1 MSYRKITK
9 YFQNIKLYGII
20 GAAVIMAM
28 SVTACST
35 VKNSGTEIT
44 ADQTSA
50 GLADGT
56 TVNGIYSYDDMFT
69 ERDLDV
75 GYDESSAVKINL
87 ADDSTTV
94 TVGDDTEADASE
106 ADETK
111 ADDSETDGTKD
122 GGVETDETKA
132 DESETDGTKAD
143 ESVTNETETASSGV
157 SISGNIIT
165 ITKEGTYVFS
175 GALSEGQIVV
185 DADSAKVQLVL
196 DNADITCASSAAIYV
211 KNADKTFITLAEG
224 SENILMNTAEYE
236 AIDDNNIDAVIFSK
250 DDLTLNGKG
259 TLTINSEYGHGIVSK
274 DDLKLVGG
282 ICNIT
287 AKAHAL
293 SGKDSVRIAA
303 GTYNLTSGKD
313 GIHSENADDDEK
325 GFVYIASGDFTIE
338 STGDGIDAS
347 YVVQI
352 DDGDFDITAGDG
364 AENATKTHKDIPG
377 GGAGDNM
384 GGGAPGGAAQDGEA
398 PSGDKP
404 SGGKPSGDKPSGDK
418 PSGDATSGDATGGDT
433 TSEDTSG
440 GNLKGGDGSDESV
453 SGSASGKQTGQTPPD
468 RPDGDSFDGSR
479 PDEKASDNTGGQ
491 TAQTPPD
498 KPGTDTSDAQQS
510 DKNSQSKDIADNTT
524 ASGASSDTG
533 SEAASSTS
541 SDTDS
546 EAASST
552 SSDTDSEAASSTSSD
567 TDSTSTKGIKSDG
580 ALYVN
585 GGTFTINSA
594 DDAFHSNSDVT
605 INDGT
610 YTISSGDDGM
620 HADSALLVNGGTITV
635 TESYEGL
642 EGLNITINDGKIDI
656 AASDDGMNAAGGN
669 DASGFGGMGGDGFK
683 GMQAPDAAQKSND
696 TSDNTSDNTQK
707 PNDTSDTA
715 QTTGNITVA
724 AQKSD
729 SASDTAQTT
738 GNITVAAQKSDST
751 SDTAQTTGNITV
763 ASQKSDNISVASQ
776 DEMWMV
782 INGGYVH
789 VLAGGDGLDSN
800 GDLTINGGEVYVD
813 GPSDNGN
820 SAIDYGEKSS
830 FYINGGTVVAVGSS
844 GMAEDVSSD
853 SKQQVAFVK
862 LDSQADAGDVTLKDA
877 DGNEIISYT
886 AKKKYDCVIIST
898 ADMKEGQTYTLS
910 ASGNE
915 SEVSL

>member
-35 VKNSGTEIT
+35 VKNSGTEIS
-44 ADQTSA
+44 AAQTSA
-50 GLADGT
+50 GLADGA

-94 TVGDDTEADASE
+94 TVGDDTETDASK

-111 ADDSETDGTKD
+111 ADDSETD
-122 GGVETDETKA
+122 ETKA
-132 DESETDGTKAD
+132 DESET
-143 ESVTNETETASSGV
+143 NETENAASGV
-157 SISGNIIT
+157 YISGNIIT
-165 ITKEGTYVFS
+165 ITKEGTYVLS

-211 KNADKTFITLAEG
+211 KNADKAFITLAEG

-282 ICNIT
+282 TYNIT
-287 AKAHAL
+287 AENHAI
-293 SGKDSVRIAA
+293 SGKDSVRIAD

-352 DDGDFDITAGDG
+352 DEGDFDITAGDG
-364 AENATKTHKDIPG
+364 AENATKTHNDIPG
-377 GGAGDNM
+377 GGTRDNM
-384 GGGAPGGAAQDGEA
+384 GGGASGGAAQDGEA

-404 SGGKPSGDKPSGDK
+404 SG
-418 PSGDATSGDATGGDT
+418 
-433 TSEDTSG
+433 
-440 GNLKGGDGSDESV
+440 DGSDKSD

-468 RPDGDSFDGSR
+468 RLDGDSFDGSR
-479 PDEKASDNTGGQ
+479 PDEKTSDNTGGQ

-498 KPGTDTSDAQQS
+498 KPGTDTSDGQKS

-524 ASGASSDTG
+524 ASSASSDTG
-533 SEAASSTS
+533 SESSSSTSPDADSENNSSTS
-541 SDTDS
+541 SD
-546 EAASST
+546 A
-552 SSDTDSEAASSTSSD
+552 
-567 TDSTSTKGIKSDG
+567 DSTSTKGIKSDG

-594 DDAFHSNSDVT
+594 DDSFHSNSDAT

-610 YTISSGDDGM
+610 YTISSGDDGI

-656 AASDDGMNAAGGN
+656 TASDDGMNAAGGN
-669 DASGFGGMGGDGFK
+669 DASGFGGRGGDGFK
-683 GMQAPDAAQKSND
+683 GMQTPDSARKSND
-696 TSDNTSDNTQK
+696 TSDNT
-707 PNDTSDTA
+707 
-715 QTTGNITVA
+715 
-724 AQKSD
+724 
-729 SASDTAQTT
+729 
-738 GNITVAAQKSDST
+738 
-751 SDTAQTTGNITV
+751 
-763 ASQKSDNISVASQ
+763 QKSDNTSVASQ
-776 DEMWMV
+776 DTDAASDDEMWMV

-800 GDLTINGGEVYVD
+800 GDMTINGGEVYVD

-830 FYINGGTVVAVGSS
+830 FNINGGTVVAVGSS

-862 LDSQADAGDVTLKDA
+862 LDSQADAGDVILKDA

-886 AKKKYDCVIIST
+886 VQKKYDCVIIST
-898 ADMKEGQTYTLS
+898 ADLKAGQTYTLS

>member
-1 MSYRKITK
+1 MSYRKVKK

-50 GLADGT
+50 GA

-106 ADETK
+106 TDETK
-111 ADDSETDGTKD
+111 ADETQ
-122 GGVETDETKA
+122 A

-143 ESVTNETETASSGV
+143 KSETDETKVASSGV

-165 ITKEGTYVFS
+165 ISKEGTYVLS

-185 DADSAKVQLVL
+185 DADLAKVQLVL
-196 DNADITCASSAAIYV
+196 DNVDITCASSAAIYV
-211 KNADKTFITLAEG
+211 KSADKTFITLAEG

-274 DDLKLVGG
+274 DDLKLVSGT
-282 ICNIT
+282 CNIT
-287 AKAHAL
+287 AKNHAL

-352 DDGDFDITAGDG
+352 DDGDFEITAGGG
-364 AENATKTHKDIPG
+364 AENATKTHNDMPG
-377 GGAGDNM
+377 GGPGGDM
-384 GGGAPGGAAQDGEA
+384 GGGAPSGEAPSGEAPSGEA

-404 SGGKPSGDKPSGDK
+404 SGEAPSGDTSSG
-418 PSGDATSGDATGGDT
+418 SGSNGD
-433 TSEDTSG
+433 SF
-440 GNLKGGDGSDESV
+440 GSD
-453 SGSASGKQTGQTPPD
+453 SGKQTGQTPPD
-468 RPDGDSFDGSR
+468 KPDGDSFDGSR
-479 PDEKASDNTGGQ
+479 PDEKASDNADSQ
-491 TAQTPPD
+491 TSQTPPD
-498 KPGTDTSDAQQS
+498 KSGKDTSDGQQF
-510 DKNSQSKDIADNTT
+510 DKNSQSKDAADSTT
-524 ASGASSDTG
+524 ASGASSDTD
-533 SEAASSTS
+533 SETASDTS
-541 SDTDS
+541 SDTG
-546 EAASST
+546 
-552 SSDTDSEAASSTSSD
+552 SEAASSTSSD

-594 DDAFHSNSDVT
+594 DDSFHSNSDVT

-642 EGLNITINDGKIDI
+642 EGLNVTINDGKIDI
-656 AASDDGMNAAGGN
+656 TASDDGINAAGGN
-669 DASGFGGMGGDGFK
+669 DQSGFGGMGGDGFK
-683 GMQAPDAAQKSND
+683 GMQAPDAQKSD
-696 TSDNTSDNTQK
+696 SASDSTSDSTSDNTQK
-707 PNDTSDTA
+707 SDDTSDTA
-715 QTTGNITVA
+715 QTTGNIAVA

-729 SASDTAQTT
+729 DASDTAQTT
-738 GNITVAAQKSDST
+738 GNIAVAAQKSDSS
-751 SDTAQTTGNITV
+751 SDTSQDTDT
-763 ASQKSDNISVASQ
+763 ASE

-862 LDSQADAGDVTLKDA
+862 LDSQADAGDVILKDA

-886 AKKKYDCVIIST
+886 AQKKYDCVIIST
-898 ADMKEGQTYTLS
+898 ADLKAGQTYTLS
-910 ASGNE
+910 ASGSE
-915 SEVSL
+915 SEGSL

>member
-1 MSYRKITK
+1 MSYRKVKK

-50 GLADGT
+50 GA

-106 ADETK
+106 TDEIKADENQ
-111 ADDSETDGTKD
+111 
-122 GGVETDETKA
+122 A

-143 ESVTNETETASSGV
+143 KSETNETKAASSGV

-165 ITKEGTYVFS
+165 ISKEGTYVLS

-196 DNADITCASSAAIYV
+196 DNVDITCASSAAIYV

-274 DDLKLVGG
+274 DDLKLVSGTY
-282 ICNIT
+282 NIT
-287 AKAHAL
+287 AKNHAL

-352 DDGDFDITAGDG
+352 DDGDFEITAGGG
-364 AENATKTHKDIPG
+364 AENATKTHNDMPG
-377 GGAGDNM
+377 GDPGGDM
-384 GGGAPGGAAQDGEA
+384 GGGAPGGEA

-404 SGGKPSGDKPSGDK
+404 SGEAPSGDKPSGEA
-418 PSGDATSGDATGGDT
+418 PSGDTSSGSGSNGD
-433 TSEDTSG
+433 SF
-440 GNLKGGDGSDESV
+440 GSD
-453 SGSASGKQTGQTPPD
+453 SGKQTGQTPPD
-468 RPDGDSFDGSR
+468 KPDGDSFDGSR
-479 PDEKASDNTGGQ
+479 PDEKASDNADSQ
-491 TAQTPPD
+491 TSQTPPD
-498 KPGTDTSDAQQS
+498 KSGKDTSDGQQFN
-510 DKNSQSKDIADNTT
+510 KNSQSKDAADSTT
-524 ASGASSDTG
+524 ASGASSDTD
-533 SEAASSTS
+533 SETASDTS
-541 SDTDS
+541 SDTG
-546 EAASST
+546 
-552 SSDTDSEAASSTSSD
+552 SEAASSTSSD

-594 DDAFHSNSDVT
+594 DDSFHSNSDVT

-642 EGLNITINDGKIDI
+642 EGLNVTINDGKIDI
-656 AASDDGMNAAGGN
+656 TASDDGINAAGGN
-669 DASGFGGMGGDGFK
+669 DQSGFGGMGGDGFK
-683 GMQAPDAAQKSND
+683 GMQAPDAQKLDSA
-696 TSDNTSDNTQK
+696 SDSTSDNTQK
-707 PNDTSDTA
+707 SDDTSDAA
-715 QTTGNITVA
+715 QTTGNIAVA

-729 SASDTAQTT
+729 DASDTVQDT
-738 GNITVAAQKSDST
+738 GNITVAVQKSDSS
-751 SDTAQTTGNITV
+751 SDTSQDTDT
-763 ASQKSDNISVASQ
+763 ASE

-862 LDSQADAGDVTLKDA
+862 LDSQADAGDVILKDA

-886 AKKKYDCVIIST
+886 AQKKYDCVIIST
-898 ADMKEGQTYTLS
+898 ADLKAGQTYTLS
-910 ASGNE
+910 ASGSE

>member
-9 YFQNIKLYGII
+9 YFQNIKLYGVI

-35 VKNSGTEIT
+35 VKNSGTEIS
-44 ADQTSA
+44 AAQTSA
-50 GLADGT
+50 GLADGA

-75 GYDESSAVKINL
+75 GYDENSAVKINL

-94 TVGDDTEADASE
+94 TVGDDTETDASK

-111 ADDSETDGTKD
+111 ADDSKTDETKD
-122 GGVETDETKA
+122 GRAETDETKA

-165 ITKEGTYVFS
+165 ITKEGTYVLS

-185 DADSAKVQLVL
+185 DTDSAKVQLVL

-211 KNADKTFITLAEG
+211 KNADKAFITLAEG

-282 ICNIT
+282 TCNIT
-287 AKAHAL
+287 AKNHAL

-352 DDGDFDITAGDG
+352 DDGDFDITAGGG
-364 AENATKTHKDIPG
+364 AENATKTNNEMPG
-377 GGAGDNM
+377 GGTGGNM
-384 GGGAPGGAAQDGEA
+384 GGGAPGGDKPSGEA
-398 PSGDKP
+398 PSGEAP
-404 SGGKPSGDKPSGDK
+404 SGGPS
-418 PSGDATSGDATGGDT
+418 
-433 TSEDTSG
+433 
-440 GNLKGGDGSDESV
+440 SDSD
-453 SGSASGKQTGQTPPD
+453 SGKQTGQTPPD
-468 RPDGDSFDGSR
+468 KSG
-479 PDEKASDNTGGQ
+479 K
-491 TAQTPPD
+491 
-498 KPGTDTSDAQQS
+498 DTSDA
-510 DKNSQSKDIADNTT
+510 
-524 ASGASSDTG
+524 
-533 SEAASSTS
+533 
-541 SDTDS
+541 
-546 EAASST
+546 
-552 SSDTDSEAASSTSSD
+552 
-567 TDSTSTKGIKSDG
+567 DSTSTKGIKSDG

-585 GGTFTINSA
+585 GGTYTINSA
-594 DDAFHSNSDVT
+594 DDSFHSNSDVT

-610 YTISSGDDGM
+610 YTISSGDDGI

-656 AASDDGMNAAGGN
+656 TASDDGMNAAGGN
-669 DASGFGGMGGDGFK
+669 DASGFGGRGGDGFK
-683 GMQAPDAAQKSND
+683 GMQAPD
-696 TSDNTSDNTQK
+696 
-707 PNDTSDTA
+707 
-715 QTTGNITVA
+715 A

-751 SDTAQTTGNITV
+751 SDTAQDTDT
-763 ASQKSDNISVASQ
+763 ASD

-853 SKQQVAFVK
+853 SKQQAAFVK
-862 LDSQADAGDVTLKDA
+862 LDSQVDAGDVILKDA

-886 AKKKYDCVIIST
+886 VQKKYDCVIIST
-898 ADMKEGQTYTLS
+898 ADMREGQTYTLS

>member
-35 VKNSGTEIT
+35 VKNSGTEIS
-44 ADQTSA
+44 AAQTSA
-50 GLADGT
+50 GLADGA

-69 ERDLDV
+69 DRDLDV
-75 GYDESSAVKINL
+75 GYDESNAVKINL

-94 TVGDDTEADASE
+94 TVGDDTETDASK

-111 ADDSETDGTKD
+111 ADDSETD
-122 GGVETDETKA
+122 ETKA
-132 DESETDGTKAD
+132 DESET
-143 ESVTNETETASSGV
+143 NETENAASGV
-157 SISGNIIT
+157 YISGNIIT
-165 ITKEGTYVFS
+165 ITKEGTYVLS

-211 KNADKTFITLAEG
+211 KNADKAFITLAEG

-282 ICNIT
+282 TYNIT
-287 AKAHAL
+287 AKNHAL
-293 SGKDSVRIAA
+293 SGKDSVRIAD

-352 DDGDFDITAGDG
+352 DDGDFDITAGGG
-364 AENATKTHKDIPG
+364 AENATKTNNDMPG
-377 GGAGDNM
+377 GGTGGNM
-384 GGGAPGGAAQDGEA
+384 GGGVPGGAAQDGEA

-404 SGGKPSGDKPSGDK
+404 SG
-418 PSGDATSGDATGGDT
+418 
-433 TSEDTSG
+433 
-440 GNLKGGDGSDESV
+440 DGSDKSV

-479 PDEKASDNTGGQ
+479 SDEKASDNTGGQ
-491 TAQTPPD
+491 TAQTSPD
-498 KPGTDTSDAQQS
+498 KPGTDTSDGQKS

-524 ASGASSDTG
+524 ASSASSDTG
-533 SEAASSTS
+533 SESSSSTSPDADSENNSSTS
-541 SDTDS
+541 SD
-546 EAASST
+546 A
-552 SSDTDSEAASSTSSD
+552 
-567 TDSTSTKGIKSDG
+567 DSTSTKGIKSDG

-594 DDAFHSNSDVT
+594 DDSFHSNSDAT

-610 YTISSGDDGM
+610 YTISSGDDGI

-656 AASDDGMNAAGGN
+656 TASDDGMNAAGGN
-669 DASGFGGMGGDGFK
+669 DASGFGGRGGDGFK
-683 GMQAPDAAQKSND
+683 GMQTPDSARKSND
-696 TSDNTSDNTQK
+696 TSDNT
-707 PNDTSDTA
+707 
-715 QTTGNITVA
+715 
-724 AQKSD
+724 
-729 SASDTAQTT
+729 
-738 GNITVAAQKSDST
+738 
-751 SDTAQTTGNITV
+751 
-763 ASQKSDNISVASQ
+763 QKSDNTSVASQ
-776 DEMWMV
+776 DTDAASDDEMWMV

-830 FYINGGTVVAVGSS
+830 FNINGGTVVAVGSS

-862 LDSQADAGDVTLKDA
+862 LDSQADAGDVILKDA

-886 AKKKYDCVIIST
+886 VQKKYDCVIIST
-898 ADMKEGQTYTLS
+898 ADLKAGQTYTLS

>member
-35 VKNSGTEIT
+35 VKNSGTEIS
-44 ADQTSA
+44 AAQTSA
-50 GLADGT
+50 GLADGA

-106 ADETK
+106 PDETKADETK
-111 ADDSETDGTKD
+111 ADESETDETKA
-122 GGVETDETKA
+122 GESETDETKA

-165 ITKEGTYVFS
+165 ITKEGTYVLS

-282 ICNIT
+282 TSNIT
-287 AKAHAL
+287 AKNHAL

-313 GIHSENADDDEK
+313 GIHSENADEEEK

-364 AENATKTHKDIPG
+364 AENATKTNNEMPG
-377 GGAGDNM
+377 GGTGGNM
-384 GGGAPGGAAQDGEA
+384 GGGAPGGDKPSGEA
-398 PSGDKP
+398 PSGGP
-404 SGGKPSGDKPSGDK
+404 S
-418 PSGDATSGDATGGDT
+418 
-433 TSEDTSG
+433 
-440 GNLKGGDGSDESV
+440 SDSD
-453 SGSASGKQTGQTPPD
+453 SGKQTGQTLPD
-468 RPDGDSFDGSR
+468 KPDGDSFDGSR
-479 PDEKASDNTGGQ
+479 PDEKASDNAGSQ

-498 KPGTDTSDAQQS
+498 KSGKDTSDA
-510 DKNSQSKDIADNTT
+510 
-524 ASGASSDTG
+524 
-533 SEAASSTS
+533 
-541 SDTDS
+541 
-546 EAASST
+546 
-552 SSDTDSEAASSTSSD
+552 
-567 TDSTSTKGIKSDG
+567 DSTSTKGIKSDG

-585 GGTFTINSA
+585 GGTYTINSA
-594 DDAFHSNSDVT
+594 DDSFHSNSDVT

-610 YTISSGDDGM
+610 YTISSGDDGI

-656 AASDDGMNAAGGN
+656 TASDDGMNAAGGN
-669 DASGFGGMGGDGFK
+669 DASGFGGRGGDGFK
-683 GMQAPDAAQKSND
+683 GMQAPD
-696 TSDNTSDNTQK
+696 
-707 PNDTSDTA
+707 
-715 QTTGNITVA
+715 A

-738 GNITVAAQKSDST
+738 GNITVAAQKSDNT
-751 SDTAQTTGNITV
+751 
-763 ASQKSDNISVASQ
+763 SVASQ
-776 DEMWMV
+776 DTDTASDDEMWMV

-844 GMAEDVSSD
+844 GMAEDVSTD

-862 LDSQADAGDVTLKDA
+862 LDSQVDAGDVILKDA

-886 AKKKYDCVIIST
+886 VQKKYDCVIIST
-898 ADMKEGQTYTLS
+898 ADLKAGQIYTLS

>member
-35 VKNSGTEIT
+35 VKNSGTEISAT
-44 ADQTSA
+44 KTSA
-50 GLADGT
+50 GLADIAM
-56 TVNGIYSYDDMFT
+56 VNGIYSYDDMFT

-106 ADETK
+106 SDETK
-111 ADDSETDGTKD
+111 ADDSKTDETKADDSKTDETKD
-122 GGVETDETKA
+122 GGAETDETKA
-132 DESETDGTKAD
+132 DESEA
-143 ESVTNETETASSGV
+143 NETENATSGAY
-157 SISGNIIT
+157 ISGNIIT
-165 ITKEGTYVFS
+165 ITKEGTYVLS
-175 GALSEGQIVV
+175 GALSEGQIIV

-282 ICNIT
+282 TCNIT
-287 AKAHAL
+287 AKNHAL

-352 DDGDFDITAGDG
+352 DDGDFDITAGG
-364 AENATKTHKDIPG
+364 GSENATKTHNDIPG
-377 GGAGDNM
+377 GGTGGNM
-384 GGGAPGGAAQDGEA
+384 GGGAPGGDKPSGEA
-398 PSGDKP
+398 PSGGP
-404 SGGKPSGDKPSGDK
+404 S
-418 PSGDATSGDATGGDT
+418 
-433 TSEDTSG
+433 
-440 GNLKGGDGSDESV
+440 SDSD
-453 SGSASGKQTGQTPPD
+453 SGKQSGQTPPD
-468 RPDGDSFDGSR
+468 KPDGDSFDGSR
-479 PDEKASDNTGGQ
+479 PDEKASDNAGSQ

-498 KPGTDTSDAQQS
+498 KPGTDTSDGQQS
-510 DKNSQSKDIADNTT
+510 DKNSQSKDAADSTT

-533 SEAASSTS
+533 SESASSTLSDADSENDSSTS
-541 SDTDS
+541 SD
-546 EAASST
+546 A
-552 SSDTDSEAASSTSSD
+552 
-567 TDSTSTKGIKSDG
+567 DSTSTKGIKSDG

-594 DDAFHSNSDVT
+594 DDSFHSNSDVT

-610 YTISSGDDGM
+610 YTISSGDDGI

-656 AASDDGMNAAGGN
+656 TASDDGMNAAGGN
-669 DASGFGGMGGDGFK
+669 DASGFGGRGGDGFK
-683 GMQAPDAAQKSND
+683 GMQAPDAAQKPD
-696 TSDNTSDNTQK
+696 GTSDNTSDNTQK

-729 SASDTAQTT
+729 R
-738 GNITVAAQKSDST
+738 T
-751 SDTAQTTGNITV
+751 SDTAQDTDT
-763 ASQKSDNISVASQ
+763 ASD

-886 AKKKYDCVIIST
+886 AQKKYDCVIIST
-898 ADMKEGQTYTLS
+898 ADLKAGQIYTLS

>member
-35 VKNSGTEIT
+35 VKNSGTEISAT
-44 ADQTSA
+44 QTSA

-56 TVNGIYSYDDMFT
+56 SVNGIYSYDDMFT

-94 TVGDDTEADASE
+94 TVGDDTEADVSE
-106 ADETK
+106 TDETK
-111 ADDSETDGTKD
+111 ADETQADESETDG
-122 GGVETDETKA
+122 TKA

-143 ESVTNETETASSGV
+143 KSETDETKAASSSV

-165 ITKEGTYVFS
+165 ISEEGTYVLS

-274 DDLKLVGG
+274 DDLKLVSGT
-282 ICNIT
+282 CNIT
-287 AKAHAL
+287 AKNHAL

-347 YVVQI
+347 YMVQI
-352 DDGDFDITAGDG
+352 DDGDFEITAGGG
-364 AENATKTHKDIPG
+364 AENATKTHNDMPG
-377 GGAGDNM
+377 GGPGGDM
-384 GGGAPGGAAQDGEA
+384 GGGAPGGDKPSGEAPSGEA

-404 SGGKPSGDKPSGDK
+404 SGEASNGDTSSESGSNGDPSG
-418 PSGDATSGDATGGDT
+418 
-433 TSEDTSG
+433 
-440 GNLKGGDGSDESV
+440 SD
-453 SGSASGKQTGQTPPD
+453 SGKQTGQTPPD
-468 RPDGDSFDGSR
+468 KPDGDSFDGSR
-479 PDEKASDNTGGQ
+479 PDEKASDNAGSQ
-491 TAQTPPD
+491 TSQTPPD
-498 KPGTDTSDAQQS
+498 KSGKDTADGQQS
-510 DKNSQSKDIADNTT
+510 DKNSQSNNTADSTT
-524 ASGASSDTG
+524 ASG
-533 SEAASSTS
+533 
-541 SDTDS
+541 
-546 EAASST
+546 
-552 SSDTDSEAASSTSSD
+552 TSSD

-594 DDAFHSNSDVT
+594 DDSFHSNSDVT

-642 EGLNITINDGKIDI
+642 EGLNITINDGNIDI
-656 AASDDGMNAAGGN
+656 TASDDGMNAAGGN
-669 DASGFGGMGGDGFK
+669 DQSGFGGMGGDGFK
-683 GMQAPDAAQKSND
+683 GMQALNSAPDAAQKSD
-696 TSDNTSDNTQK
+696 STSDSKSDNTQK
-707 PNDTSDTA
+707 SDDTSDTA

-724 AQKSD
+724 
-729 SASDTAQTT
+729 T
-738 GNITVAAQKSDST
+738 QKSDST

-763 ASQKSDNISVASQ
+763 AVQKSDSASDTAQ
-776 DEMWMV
+776 DTDAASEDEMWMV

-820 SAIDYGEKSS
+820 SAIDYGEKSA

-844 GMAEDVSSD
+844 GMAEDVSSE

-862 LDSQADAGDVTLKDA
+862 LDSQVDAGDVILKDA

-886 AKKKYDCVIIST
+886 AQKKYDCVIIST
-898 ADMKEGQTYTLS
+898 ADLKAGQTYTLS
-910 ASGNE
+910 ASGSE

>member
-9 YFQNIKLYGII
+9 YFQNIKLYGVI

-35 VKNSGTEIT
+35 VKNSGTEIS
-44 ADQTSA
+44 AAQTSA
-50 GLADGT
+50 GLADGA

-75 GYDESSAVKINL
+75 GYDESNAVKINL

-106 ADETK
+106 SDETK
-111 ADDSETDGTKD
+111 ADETQADESETDETKD
-122 GGVETDETKA
+122 GGAETDETKA
-132 DESETDGTKAD
+132 DESET
-143 ESVTNETETASSGV
+143 NEAENAASGAY
-157 SISGNIIT
+157 ISGNIIT
-165 ITKEGTYVFS
+165 ITKEGTYVLS
-175 GALSEGQIVV
+175 GALSEGQIIV

-282 ICNIT
+282 TSNIT
-287 AKAHAL
+287 AKNHAL

-364 AENATKTHKDIPG
+364 AENATKTNNEMPG
-377 GGAGDNM
+377 GGTGGNM
-384 GGGAPGGAAQDGEA
+384 GGGAPGGDKPSGEA
-398 PSGDKP
+398 PSGEAP
-404 SGGKPSGDKPSGDK
+404 SGGPS
-418 PSGDATSGDATGGDT
+418 
-433 TSEDTSG
+433 
-440 GNLKGGDGSDESV
+440 SDSD
-453 SGSASGKQTGQTPPD
+453 SGKQTGQTPPD
-468 RPDGDSFDGSR
+468 KPDGDSFDGSR
-479 PDEKASDNTGGQ
+479 PDEKASDNAGSQ
-491 TAQTPPD
+491 TSQTPPD
-498 KPGTDTSDAQQS
+498 KSGKDTSDGQQS

-524 ASGASSDTG
+524 ASSASSDTG
-533 SEAASSTS
+533 SESASSTL
-541 SDTDS
+541 SDADS
-546 EAASST
+546 ENN
-552 SSDTDSEAASSTSSD
+552 SSTSSD

-585 GGTFTINSA
+585 GGTFNINSA
-594 DDAFHSNSDVT
+594 DDSFHSNSDVT

-656 AASDDGMNAAGGN
+656 TASDDGMNAAGGN
-669 DASGFGGMGGDGFK
+669 DASGFGGRGGDGFK
-683 GMQAPDAAQKSND
+683 GMQAPDAAQKPDD
-696 TSDNTSDNTQK
+696 TSENTQK
-707 PNDTSDTA
+707 SDDSSDTA
-715 QTTGNITVA
+715 QNTNT
-724 AQKSD
+724 
-729 SASDTAQTT
+729 ASD
-738 GNITVAAQKSDST
+738 
-751 SDTAQTTGNITV
+751 
-763 ASQKSDNISVASQ
+763 

-782 INGGYVH
+782 INGGYVY

-813 GPSDNGN
+813 GPSDKGN

-853 SKQQVAFVK
+853 SKQQAAFVK
-862 LDSQADAGDVTLKDA
+862 LDSQADAGDVILKDA

-886 AKKKYDCVIIST
+886 AQKKYDCVIIST
-898 ADMKEGQTYTLS
+898 ADLKAGQTYTLS

>member
-1 MSYRKITK
+1 MSYRKVKK

-35 VKNSGTEIT
+35 VKNSGTEIS
-44 ADQTSA
+44 AAQTSV
-50 GLADGT
+50 GLADEA

-94 TVGDDTEADASE
+94 TVGDDTETDAS
-106 ADETK
+106 
-111 ADDSETDGTKD
+111 
-122 GGVETDETKA
+122 KA
-132 DESETDGTKAD
+132 DESETDATKAD
-143 ESVTNETETASSGV
+143 GSETNETENAASGAY
-157 SISGNIIT
+157 ISGNIIT
-165 ITKEGTYVFS
+165 ITKEGTYVLS

-236 AIDDNNIDAVIFSK
+236 TIDDNNIDAVIFSK
-250 DDLTLNGKG
+250 DDLTLNCKG

-282 ICNIT
+282 TYNIT
-287 AKAHAL
+287 AENHAL
-293 SGKDSVRIAA
+293 SGKDSVRIAE

-352 DDGDFDITAGDG
+352 DDGDFDITAGGG
-364 AENATKTHKDIPG
+364 AENATKTHNDMPG
-377 GGAGDNM
+377 GATRDNM

-404 SGGKPSGDKPSGDK
+404 SG
-418 PSGDATSGDATGGDT
+418 
-433 TSEDTSG
+433 
-440 GNLKGGDGSDESV
+440 DGSDKSD

-468 RPDGDSFDGSR
+468 RPDGDSFDGSQ

-498 KPGTDTSDAQQS
+498 KPGTDTSDGQKS

-524 ASGASSDTG
+524 ASSASSDTG
-533 SEAASSTS
+533 SESSSSASPDADSENNSSTS
-541 SDTDS
+541 SD
-546 EAASST
+546 A
-552 SSDTDSEAASSTSSD
+552 
-567 TDSTSTKGIKSDG
+567 DSTSTKGIKSDG

-594 DDAFHSNSDVT
+594 DDSFHSNSDAT

-610 YTISSGDDGM
+610 YTISSGDDGI

-656 AASDDGMNAAGGN
+656 TASDDGMNAAGGN
-669 DASGFGGMGGDGFK
+669 DASGFGGRGGDGFK
-683 GMQAPDAAQKSND
+683 GMQAPDAARKSND
-696 TSDNTSDNTQK
+696 TSDNTQKSD
-707 PNDTSDTA
+707 DTSDTA

-724 AQKSD
+724 AQKQD
-729 SASDTAQTT
+729 NTSDTAQTT
-738 GNITVAAQKSDST
+738 GNITVAAQKQDSP
-751 SDTAQTTGNITV
+751 SDTAQDTDA
-763 ASQKSDNISVASQ
+763 ASD

-830 FYINGGTVVAVGSS
+830 FNINGGTVVAVGSS

-862 LDSQADAGDVTLKDA
+862 LDSQADAGDVILKGA

-886 AKKKYDCVIIST
+886 AQKKYDCVIIST
-898 ADMKEGQTYTLS
+898 AALKAGQTYTLS
-910 ASGNE
+910 ASGSE

>member
-35 VKNSGTEIT
+35 VKNSGTEIS
-44 ADQTSA
+44 AAQTSA

-111 ADDSETDGTKD
+111 ADDSE
-122 GGVETDETKA
+122 
-132 DESETDGTKAD
+132 
-143 ESVTNETETASSGV
+143 TNETETASSGV

-282 ICNIT
+282 TCNIT
-287 AKAHAL
+287 AKNHAL

-364 AENATKTHKDIPG
+364 AENATKTYNDMPG
-377 GGAGDNM
+377 GGTRDNM
-384 GGGAPGGAAQDGEA
+384 GGGAPGGVAQDGEA

-404 SGGKPSGDKPSGDK
+404 SGGK

-468 RPDGDSFDGSR
+468 
-479 PDEKASDNTGGQ
+479 
-491 TAQTPPD
+491 

-533 SEAASSTS
+533 SETASSTS

-546 EAASST
+546 EN
-552 SSDTDSEAASSTSSD
+552 DSSTSSD
-567 TDSTSTKGIKSDG
+567 TDSTSTKGIKSNG

-585 GGTFTINSA
+585 GGIFTINSA
-594 DDAFHSNSDVT
+594 DDSFHSNSDAT

-642 EGLNITINDGKIDI
+642 EGLNITINDGKIEI
-656 AASDDGMNAAGGN
+656 TASDDGMNAAGGN
-669 DASGFGGMGGDGFK
+669 DASGFGGRGGDGFK
-683 GMQAPDAAQKSND
+683 GMQAPDAAQRPDD

-729 SASDTAQTT
+729 SASDTAQDTD
-738 GNITVAAQKSDST
+738 AASE
-751 SDTAQTTGNITV
+751 
-763 ASQKSDNISVASQ
+763 

-844 GMAEDVSSD
+844 GMAEDVSSE
-853 SKQQVAFVK
+853 SKQPAAFVK
-862 LDSQADAGDVTLKDA
+862 LDSQADAGDVILKDA

-886 AKKKYDCVIIST
+886 AQKKYDCVIIST
-898 ADMKEGQTYTLS
+898 AALKAGKTYTLS
-910 ASGNE
+910 ASGSE

>member
-35 VKNSGTEIT
+35 VKNSGTEIS
-44 ADQTSA
+44 AAQTSA
-50 GLADGT
+50 GLADGA

-69 ERDLDV
+69 DRDLDV
-75 GYDESSAVKINL
+75 GYDESNAVKINL

-94 TVGDDTEADASE
+94 TVGDDTETDASK

-111 ADDSETDGTKD
+111 ADDSETD
-122 GGVETDETKA
+122 ETKA
-132 DESETDGTKAD
+132 DESET
-143 ESVTNETETASSGV
+143 NETENAASGV
-157 SISGNIIT
+157 YISGNIIT
-165 ITKEGTYVFS
+165 ITKEGTYVLS

-211 KNADKTFITLAEG
+211 KNADKAFITLAEG

-274 DDLKLVGG
+274 DDLKLVDGTY
-282 ICNIT
+282 NIT
-287 AKAHAL
+287 AKNHAL
-293 SGKDSVRIAA
+293 SGKDSVRIAD

-352 DDGDFDITAGDG
+352 DDGDFDITAGGG
-364 AENATKTHKDIPG
+364 AENATKTNNDMPG
-377 GGAGDNM
+377 GGTGGNM

-404 SGGKPSGDKPSGDK
+404 SG
-418 PSGDATSGDATGGDT
+418 
-433 TSEDTSG
+433 
-440 GNLKGGDGSDESV
+440 DGSDKSD

-479 PDEKASDNTGGQ
+479 PDEKTSDNTGGQ

-498 KPGTDTSDAQQS
+498 GQKS

-524 ASGASSDTG
+524 ASSASSDTG
-533 SEAASSTS
+533 SESSSSASPDADSENNSSTS
-541 SDTDS
+541 PD
-546 EAASST
+546 A
-552 SSDTDSEAASSTSSD
+552 
-567 TDSTSTKGIKSDG
+567 DSTSTKGIKSDG

-594 DDAFHSNSDVT
+594 DDSFHSNSDAT

-610 YTISSGDDGM
+610 YTISSGDDGI

-656 AASDDGMNAAGGN
+656 TASDDGMNAAGGN
-669 DASGFGGMGGDGFK
+669 DASGFGGRGGDGFK
-683 GMQAPDAAQKSND
+683 GMQTPDSARKSND
-696 TSDNTSDNTQK
+696 TSDNT
-707 PNDTSDTA
+707 
-715 QTTGNITVA
+715 
-724 AQKSD
+724 
-729 SASDTAQTT
+729 
-738 GNITVAAQKSDST
+738 
-751 SDTAQTTGNITV
+751 
-763 ASQKSDNISVASQ
+763 QKSDNISVASQ
-776 DEMWMV
+776 DTDTASDDEMWMV

-830 FYINGGTVVAVGSS
+830 FNINGGTVVAVGSS

-862 LDSQADAGDVTLKDA
+862 LDSQADAGDVILKDA

-886 AKKKYDCVIIST
+886 VQKKYDCVIIST
-898 ADMKEGQTYTLS
+898 ADLKAGQTYTLS

>member
-1 MSYRKITK
+1 MSYRKVKK

-111 ADDSETDGTKD
+111 ADDSETDGTKAD
-122 GGVETDETKA
+122 DSKADETKADDSKADETEADDSKTDETKA
-132 DESETDGTKAD
+132 DESE
-143 ESVTNETETASSGV
+143 TNETETASSGV

-274 DDLKLVGG
+274 DDLKLVSGT
-282 ICNIT
+282 CNIT
-287 AKAHAL
+287 AKKHAL

-364 AENATKTHKDIPG
+364 AENATKTYNDIPG
-377 GGAGDNM
+377 GGTRDNM
-384 GGGAPGGAAQDGEA
+384 GGGAQGGVAQDGEA

-404 SGGKPSGDKPSGDK
+404 SGGKPSGDKTSGDK
-418 PSGDATSGDATGGDT
+418 TSGDTTSGDATSGDATGGDT

-479 PDEKASDNTGGQ
+479 PDEKASDNAGSQ
-491 TAQTPPD
+491 TSQTPPD
-498 KPGTDTSDAQQS
+498 KSGKDTSDAQQS
-510 DKNSQSKDIADNTT
+510 DKNSQSKDAADSTT

-683 GMQAPDAAQKSND
+683 GMQAPDSAQKPD
-696 TSDNTSDNTQK
+696 
-707 PNDTSDTA
+707 DTSDTA
-715 QTTGNITVA
+715 Q
-724 AQKSD
+724 
-729 SASDTAQTT
+729 DT
-738 GNITVAAQKSDST
+738 D
-751 SDTAQTTGNITV
+751 V
-763 ASQKSDNISVASQ
+763 ASE

-844 GMAEDVSSD
+844 GMAEDVSSE
-853 SKQQVAFVK
+853 SKQQAAFVK
-862 LDSQADAGDVTLKDA
+862 LDSQADAGDVILKDA

-886 AKKKYDCVIIST
+886 AQKKYDCVIIST
-898 ADMKEGQTYTLS
+898 ADLQAGQIYTLS

-915 SEVSL
+915 SAVSL

>member
-35 VKNSGTEIT
+35 VKNSGTEISAT
-44 ADQTSA
+44 KNAA
-50 GLADGT
+50 GLADT
-56 TVNGIYSYDDMFT
+56 ATVNGIYSYDDMFT
-69 ERDLDV
+69 ESDLDV

-106 ADETK
+106 
-111 ADDSETDGTKD
+111 S
-122 GGVETDETKA
+122 DETKA
-132 DESETDGTKAD
+132 DETQADESETDATKVV
-143 ESVTNETETASSGV
+143 SRGV

-165 ITKEGTYVFS
+165 ISKEGTYVLS
-175 GALSEGQIVV
+175 GALSEGQIIV

-282 ICNIT
+282 TCNIT
-287 AKAHAL
+287 AKIHAL

-313 GIHSENADDDEK
+313 GIHSENADEEEK

-364 AENATKTHKDIPG
+364 AENVTKTHNDMLGGGPG
-377 GGAGDNM
+377 GDM
-384 GGGAPGGAAQDGEA
+384 R
-398 PSGDKP
+398 
-404 SGGKPSGDKPSGDK
+404 
-418 PSGDATSGDATGGDT
+418 
-433 TSEDTSG
+433 G
-440 GNLKGGDGSDESV
+440 GNSKGGDGSDVSV
-453 SGSASGKQTGQTPPD
+453 SGSASDKQSGQTPPD
-468 RPDGDSFDGSR
+468 RPDSGSSDGSR

-498 KPGTDTSDAQQS
+498 KPGTDTSDGQQS
-510 DKNSQSKDIADNTT
+510 DKNLQSKDVADSTT
-524 ASGASSDTG
+524 ASGASS
-533 SEAASSTS
+533 A
-541 SDTDS
+541 
-546 EAASST
+546 

-594 DDAFHSNSDVT
+594 DDAFHSNSDIT

-610 YTISSGDDGM
+610 YTISSGDDGI

-656 AASDDGMNAAGGN
+656 TASDDGMNAAGGN
-669 DASGFGGMGGDGFK
+669 DASGFGGRGGDGFK

-707 PNDTSDTA
+707 PDDTSDTA

-729 SASDTAQTT
+729 SASDTAQNT
-738 GNITVAAQKSDST
+738 
-751 SDTAQTTGNITV
+751 DTA
-763 ASQKSDNISVASQ
+763 SE

-862 LDSQADAGDVTLKDA
+862 LDSQVDAGDVILKDA
-877 DGNEIISYT
+877 DGNEIISYIVQ
-886 AKKKYDCVIIST
+886 KKYDCVIIST
-898 ADMKEGQTYTLS
+898 ADLKADQIYTLS

>member
-1 MSYRKITK
+1 MSYRKVKK

-20 GAAVIMAM
+20 GAAVIMVM

-35 VKNSGTEIT
+35 VKNSGTEIS
-44 ADQTSA
+44 AAQTSA

-75 GYDESSAVKINL
+75 GYDESNAVKINL

-94 TVGDDTEADASE
+94 TVGDDTETDASK

-111 ADDSETDGTKD
+111 ADDSKTDETKA
-122 GGVETDETKA
+122 DETKA
-132 DESETDGTKAD
+132 DESE
-143 ESVTNETETASSGV
+143 TNETETASSGV

-165 ITKEGTYVFS
+165 ITKEGTYVLS

-196 DNADITCASSAAIYV
+196 DNVDITCASSAAIYV
-211 KNADKTFITLAEG
+211 KNADKTFITLAED

-274 DDLKLVGG
+274 DDLKLVSGT
-282 ICNIT
+282 CNIT
-287 AKAHAL
+287 AKNHAL

-352 DDGDFDITAGDG
+352 DDGDFEITAGGG
-364 AENATKTHKDIPG
+364 AENATKTHNDMPG
-377 GGAGDNM
+377 GGLGGDM
-384 GGGAPGGAAQDGEA
+384 EGGAPGGNKPSGEA
-398 PSGDKP
+398 PSGEAP
-404 SGGKPSGDKPSGDK
+404 SG
-418 PSGDATSGDATGGDT
+418 
-433 TSEDTSG
+433 
-440 GNLKGGDGSDESV
+440 
-453 SGSASGKQTGQTPPD
+453 SGSNGDSSGSYSGKQTGQTPPD
-468 RPDGDSFDGSR
+468 KPDGDSFDGSR
-479 PDEKASDNTGGQ
+479 PDEKASDNAGSQ
-491 TAQTPPD
+491 TSQTPPD
-498 KPGTDTSDAQQS
+498 KLGKDTSDGQQF
-510 DKNSQSKDIADNTT
+510 DKNSQSKDAADSTT
-524 ASGASSDTG
+524 ASGASSDID
-533 SEAASSTS
+533 SEAALSTS
-541 SDTDS
+541 SDTD
-546 EAASST
+546 T
-552 SSDTDSEAASSTSSD
+552 
-567 TDSTSTKGIKSDG
+567 TSTKGIKSDG

-594 DDAFHSNSDVT
+594 DDSFHSNSDVT

-656 AASDDGMNAAGGN
+656 TASDDGMNAAGGN
-669 DASGFGGMGGDGFK
+669 DQSGFGGMGGDGFK
-683 GMQAPDAAQKSND
+683 GMQAPDAAQKSDD

-724 AQKSD
+724 SQKSD

-751 SDTAQTTGNITV
+751 SDTAQDTDA
-763 ASQKSDNISVASQ
+763 ASE

-886 AKKKYDCVIIST
+886 AQKKYDCVIIST
-898 ADMKEGQTYTLS
+898 ADLKAGQTYTLS